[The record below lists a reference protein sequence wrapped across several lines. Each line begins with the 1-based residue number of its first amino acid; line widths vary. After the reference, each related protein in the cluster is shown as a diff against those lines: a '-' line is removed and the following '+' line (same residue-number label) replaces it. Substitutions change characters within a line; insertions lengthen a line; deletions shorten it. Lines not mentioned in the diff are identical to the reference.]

1 MEAQH
6 IEHTLEPIFD
16 ERSRVLVLGTMPSPK
31 SREVGFYTGIRK
43 TASGA

>member
-16 ERSRVLVLGTMPSPK
+16 ERSHVLVLGDHALTQVP
-31 SREVGFYTGIRK
+31 
-43 TASGA
+43 